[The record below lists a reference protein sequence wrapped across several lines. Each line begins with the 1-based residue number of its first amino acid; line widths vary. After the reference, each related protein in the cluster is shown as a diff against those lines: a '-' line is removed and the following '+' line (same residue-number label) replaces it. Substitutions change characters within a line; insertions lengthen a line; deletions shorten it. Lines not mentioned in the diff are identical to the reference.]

1 MLNAIVHLNN
11 AAAQLCRMLICRSSL
26 MAIFATCLFT
36 VSYHSWSNDVALNNA
51 SLKNVSPQLLTQLTD
66 AEKQFLRENN
76 TITVQNEI
84 DFAPF
89 NFISNGK
96 PAGYS
101 IDIMQQVTKQLG
113 LKIKFIQ
120 NKTWDQYLR
129 MLQKNQID
137 AMVNIAPSQERAEY
151 ALFTSSYAQIS
162 VMAVT
167 RRGEAHISQSEELIA
182 KQRIAV
188 VENYAGGNIL
198 RAKFPNAS
206 FVIFKSADEALKA
219 IASGQADIFFGNG
232 VMANYYIDK
241 HFISGLTFSASI
253 ESLALSEL
261 YLSIATHKSRPI
273 LASLLQKSVE
283 VIPEHVK
290 IRLRKKWGAVGVP
303 TGPKVELTTI
313 EQEYLSTMPAIRVG
327 SGVDYPPHTYLENG
341 KEQGYTIDLIQL
353 LAQMLNVDIE
363 FVKGDW
369 SSHINSIRN
378 QEDKIDL
385 LLDVASTESRRK
397 YLIYTQPYHEMRNV
411 VVMRKDNMFVEA
423 SYEDLDNLT
432 VASISDWAMTQQ
444 LKRYAPDTKQYQVDT
459 PLEALQA
466 VSDGRADAFIS
477 TVSSSHFLI
486 RKHKISGLQLIPWRP
501 RAWEAVGTHAF
512 ALNHN
517 NQMLRTILDK
527 AILAIPDQ
535 KWSNLQ
541 QKWFGNVQIKS
552 NITDTLSRRQKRWL
566 LDHPDI
572 NTYFPSFGL
581 PIGQNTNQGY
591 EGILAHFID
600 YLDQRLSTSWL
611 PQNRS
616 KQSTN
621 VVVQRNADLTIG
633 FVDDKSLNQ
642 DFLFSK
648 PILDMPVVI
657 LTANPARFYVD
668 DLSQLERAKTGIFA
682 KAQYIEQVK
691 AQYPTLDIHTYESIK
706 SAILAVN
713 SQDLD
718 ILLCPL
724 LQCAYMMDEL
734 GTNKIRIIGQTEFV
748 DSLRF
753 AVRKDWPELVQIINT
768 ELLGMSAQHKNS
780 VYRRWNT
787 RQDVI
792 VKVDYSIAKY
802 LLFAILIAGAI
813 VILWNRNIAKHAAQ
827 TQKYARSVEKAH
839 EELKQAQSQLVHAE
853 KMASIGT
860 LTAGVAHE
868 INNPANFI
876 RVGLHNLRTEV
887 EQVQNYIID
896 LAGQDAEPELIETLN
911 QQFNPLFDHLNTIKE
926 GTQRIMVIVQDLT
939 AFSRPDNAA
948 EKSLD
953 LADCIATTVNLVKT
967 QYVDVANIT
976 TDIDKLPKEQN
987 LPMQLNQVILNLIIN
1002 AGDAIK
1008 EKQSRHPSAQL
1019 GNINIRCYRE
1029 KKDIVVSIADDG
1041 CGMNE
1046 ETKHKLFEP
1055 FYTTKG
1061 VGKGTGL
1068 GMSVSFGI
1076 IRKHGGSFEVKST
1089 LGVGS
1094 TITIRLPINK
1104 RLQADDATEEPP
1116 L

>member
-11 AAAQLCRMLICRSSL
+11 AATRVGRLLTCSTLS
-26 MAIFATCLFT
+26 MALFAAYLFT
-36 VSYHSWSNDVALNNA
+36 VASHALANDA
-51 SLKNVSPQLLTQLTD
+51 SLDDVSPQLLTQLTK
-66 AEKQFLRENN
+66 AEKQFLRDHQSV
-76 TITVQNEI
+76 TVQNET

-89 NFISNGK
+89 NFVHKNQ
-96 PAGYS
+96 PAGFS
-101 IDIMQQVTKQLG
+101 VDIMQEVGKQLG
-113 LKIKFIQ
+113 LSIDFIQ
-120 NKTWDQYLR
+120 DKTWDQFLR
-129 MLQKNQID
+129 MLQQNKID
-137 AMVNIAPSQERAEY
+137 AMVNIAPSPQRGRY

-167 RRGEAHISQSEELIA
+167 RRGDAHLSQTEALIA

-198 RAKFPNAS
+198 KAKFPDAN
-206 FVIFKSADEALKA
+206 FVLFKRADDALKA
-219 IASGQADIFFGNG
+219 VANHKADIFFGNG
-232 VMANYYIDK
+232 VMANYYIEK

-253 ESLALSEL
+253 DSLNLSEL
-261 YLSIATHKSRPI
+261 YLSIATHKSRPV

-283 VIPEHVK
+283 SIPEHVK
-290 IRLRKKWGAVGVP
+290 IRLRKKWGAAGIP
-303 TGPKVELTTI
+303 TAPKVELTTV
-313 EQEYLSTMPAIRVG
+313 EQEYLRTMPSIRIG
-327 SGVDYPPHTYLENG
+327 SGVDYPPHTYTEDG
-341 KEQGYTIDLIQL
+341 KEKGYTIDLVQL
-353 LAQMLNVDIE
+353 LAQMLNVDVE
-363 FVKGDW
+363 FVHADW
-369 SSHINSIRN
+369 SQHLSSIRN
-378 QEDKIDL
+378 QEDNIDL

-411 VVMRKDNMFVEA
+411 VVMRKDNLFVEA

-432 VASISDWAMTQQ
+432 VATISDWAMTQQ
-444 LKRYAPDTKQYQVDT
+444 LKRYAPDTKVLNVNT
-459 PLEALQA
+459 PQEALAA
-466 VSDGRADAFIS
+466 VSQGTADAFIS

-486 RKHKISGLQLIPWRP
+486 RKHKIRGLQLIPWRP
-501 RAWEAVGTHAF
+501 RAWEVVGTHAF

-527 AILAIPDQ
+527 ALLAIPDKEWQ
-535 KWSNLQ
+535 DLQ
-541 QKWFGNVQIKS
+541 QKWFGNLQVDTQIA
-552 NITDTLSRRQKRWL
+552 DTLTRRQKRWL

-572 NTYFPSFGL
+572 NIFFPSFGL

-600 YLDQRLSTSWL
+600 YLDQKLSTAWL
-611 PQNRS
+611 PQNRT
-616 KQSTN
+616 KRTTN
-621 VVVQRNADLTIG
+621 AVVQKQADLTIG
-633 FVDDKSLNQ
+633 HIDDKNLNQ
-642 DFLFSK
+642 DFLFTK
-648 PILDMPVVI
+648 PLLDMPVVI

-668 DLSQLERAKTGIFA
+668 DLSQLEHAKTGIMA
-682 KAQYIEQVK
+682 NAQYSEQVK
-691 AQYPTLDIHTYESIK
+691 AQYPALDIHTFDAIK
-706 SAILAVN
+706 DAILAVN
-713 SQDLD
+713 AQDLD
-718 ILLCPL
+718 VLLCPL
-724 LQCAYMMDEL
+724 LQCAYIMDEL

-753 AVRKDWPELVQIINT
+753 AVRKDWPELVQILNT

-792 VKVDYSIAKY
+792 VRVDYSIAKY
-802 LLFAILIAGAI
+802 LLFAILVIGAI
-813 VILWNRNIAKHAAQ
+813 VVLWNRNIAKHAAQ

-876 RVGLHNLRTEV
+876 RVGLHNLRAEV
-887 EQVQNYIID
+887 ENVQNYIID

-911 QQFNPLFDHLNTIKE
+911 QQFNPLFEHLNTIKE

-939 AFSRPDNAA
+939 AFSRPDNAL

-953 LADCIATTVNLVKT
+953 LADCIATTVNLVRT

-976 TDIDKLPKEQN
+976 TDIDHLPEEQN
-987 LPMQLNQVILNLIIN
+987 LPTQLNQVILNLIIN

-1008 EKQSRHPSAQL
+1008 EKQSRHPSVQL
-1019 GNINIRCYRE
+1019 GNIAIRCCQVN
-1029 KKDIVVSIADDG
+1029 KNIQVSITDDG

-1046 ETKHKLFEP
+1046 ETKNKLFEP

-1061 VGKGTGL
+1061 IGKGTGL

-1076 IRKHGGSFEVKST
+1076 IRKHGGTFDVKST
-1089 LGVGS
+1089 IGVGS
-1094 TITIRLPINK
+1094 TITITLPTDK
-1104 RLQADDATEEPP
+1104 PTEPVIAEAPP
-1116 L
+1116 PSQ